1 MVVCN
6 GHVCEMYTIKDG
18 TVCYRSYQTGRVI
31 KREKPAKKK
40 QKEGNSVKS
49 TLIETLILAGYP
61 EDQIF
66 HHESDLYIFVWW
78 HGKNFADVVRK
89 WYRENGLSTSEF
101 MIGHFKDQITGKP
114 MLDCAFQYTPYWE
127 KR

>member
-1 MVVCN
+1 M
-6 GHVCEMYTIKDG
+6 
-18 TVCYRSYQTGRVI
+18 
-31 KREKPAKKK
+31 
-40 QKEGNSVKS
+40 KS

-61 EDQIF
+61 EDQFF

-78 HGKNFADVVRK
+78 NGKNFADVVRK

-101 MIGHFKDQITGKP
+101 MLSHFKDQITGEP

-127 KR
+127 EKMSLRRTDHA